1 MILNLISDAD
11 YYADPSAALEK
22 AMIKTNV
29 QMHAHQVDDTLSGTT
44 AVGVLMKVRRGPGQ
58 GLGARGLGP
67 GNAARAWA
75 AEGDNVIHPGPRHPG
90 RDLCP

>member
-44 AVGVLMKVRRGPGQ
+44 AVGVLMKVRRGPEP
-58 GLGARGLGP
+58 GLGARG
-67 GNAARAWA
+67 ARAWGQWLGA
-75 AEGDNVIHPGPRHPG
+75 TLGGNA
-90 RDLCP
+90 